1 MAVEIRILGAGD
13 EALLLRFLEQ
23 HPETTMF
30 LRGNLR
36 KAGIVDR
43 GQRFGGVY
51 AAALDDGVAVAAVA
65 HYWNGNVVLQAPTA
79 LAEVV
84 RSAVAESGRDVK
96 GALGPWSQVER
107 ALGALNLDPKRAQH
121 CACERLL
128 ALELARLCVPELLSD
143 PGLRC
148 RLPLP
153 EEMDRLVGWSAAYHV
168 ETLGDRDSHALRRQV
183 RADLQ
188 EYTQAGLHWVLERNG
203 EIVAYSAFNAALPDC
218 VQVGGVFTPPPLRG
232 RGYGRAVVAG
242 TLLEA
247 RASGATRSVLFTGP
261 DNAPAQAA
269 YRALGYEDVGDYGLV
284 LFE

>member
-1 MAVEIRILGAGD
+1 MAVEIRTLGAGD

-36 KAGIVDR
+36 RAGIVDR

-51 AAALDDGVAVAAVA
+51 AAALDDGVAVAAAA
-65 HYWNGNVVLQAPTA
+65 HYWNGNIVVQAPTA

-84 RSAVAESGRDVK
+84 RTAVTTSGRDVK

-107 ALGALNLDPKRAQH
+107 ALAALRLDPERAQH
-121 CACERLL
+121 SACERLF
-128 ALELARLCVPELLSD
+128 ALELARLCVPDLLAD
-143 PGLRC
+143 PGVRC
-148 RLPLP
+148 RPPQP
-153 EEMDRLVGWSAAYHV
+153 EELDRLVGWSAAYHI
-168 ETLGDRDSHALRRQV
+168 ETLGDHDSATLRSEV
-183 RADLQ
+183 RANLQ
-188 EYTQAGLHWVLERNG
+188 EYTRADLHWVLERNG
-203 EIVAYSAFNAALPDC
+203 EMVAYSAFNAALPDC

-247 RASGATRSVLFTGP
+247 RANGVSRSVLFTGP
-261 DNAPAQAA
+261 DNIPAQTA